1 MPELIPIV
9 SLHPLPGGSGYSL
22 EGESKLSK
30 EHSNQL
36 GEKIRRLRK
45 QMGLTQE
52 ELGERANIH
61 YSYVGQVE
69 RGDKMPSLKTL
80 KKLAAALNTP
90 VQYLLE
96 EPSTYSTSENI
107 LPEVVAEFRQLI
119 AGRSLDEVRF
129 CLGLLREIL
138 QFLDMQKELD
148 RSEA

>member
-1 MPELIPIV
+1 
-9 SLHPLPGGSGYSL
+9 
-22 EGESKLSK
+22 LSK

-80 KKLAAALNTP
+80 KKLATALNTP

-96 EPSTYSTSENI
+96 EPSTYGTSENI
-107 LPEVVAEFRQLI
+107 LPEAVAEFRQLI
-119 AGRSLDEVRF
+119 AGRSQEEVRF

-138 QFLDMQKELD
+138 QFLDRQKGLN
-148 RSEA
+148 RGEA